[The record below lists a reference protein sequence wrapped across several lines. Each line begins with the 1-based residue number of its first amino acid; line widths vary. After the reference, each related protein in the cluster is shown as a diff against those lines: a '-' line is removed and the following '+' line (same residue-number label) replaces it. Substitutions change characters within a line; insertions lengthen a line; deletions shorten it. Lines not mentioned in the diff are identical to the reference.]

1 MAQYKKAYFLMIGF
15 FLVFIQPISAQ
26 DQRLADSLEHI
37 YRTQKIPDTTKLELL
52 RDLAYNENRDLDLGI
67 RYAEELIELS
77 TKLGNK
83 LYQYRGYLQKG
94 NKLALKGEP
103 DAAMQA
109 YVKSAEF
116 AKIVGNV
123 KGQGTALGAIGDA
136 YANAKNFPTAMLYYY
151 KAIDVLRTTGDSV
164 LLATIISNAG
174 DAFLQQKKFD
184 SALYYFKES
193 GQVFEKVDYPT
204 GKAYNMGNL
213 GMVYANTGQKE
224 LAEKNINEAIR
235 MLEEM
240 GDYSPICIYLI
251 SMSDIYVEKGD
262 GNIAY
267 SYALRSLS
275 LAEQYK
281 LKDQVSE
288 ASLKLSLLSEKFGDK
303 DAALGFYKK
312 HIAFRDSVND
322 INTVQK
328 MANLRTDFEV
338 SQKQVEVD
346 LLNQEKKNQR
356 NILISLFIILG
367 LVSALLGTL
376 YIYYRIV
383 SREKKRSENLLLNIL
398 PAETAK
404 ELKKNGKVEAVKFDQ
419 VTVLFTDFV
428 AFSKMAEN
436 VEPEKLVES
445 IDHYFRAF
453 DDITSKH
460 GLEKIKTVGDAYM
473 CACGLPTA
481 NPSHASN
488 VIRAAQD
495 MITMVK
501 LELTSENGLSHF
513 EIRIGV
519 HTGPVVAGIVGI
531 KKWQYDIWG
540 DTVNIASRMESMSKP
555 GRINMSEI
563 TYQEIKDE
571 FTCEYRGEIEVK
583 NRGPLKMYFLV

>member
-1 MAQYKKAYFLMIGF
+1 MGSVTPLEGTMKWSGKLRDRSKVIIPKNMTQYKKAYFFLIGF
-15 FLVFIQPISAQ
+15 FFILIHSISAQ
-26 DQRLADSLEHI
+26 DQRVADSLERI
-37 YRTQKIPDTTKLELL
+37 YRTQKLPDTAKLELL

-67 RYAEELIELS
+67 RYADELIRLS

-83 LYQYRGYLQKG
+83 LFQYRGYLQKG

-103 DAAMQA
+103 DAAMKA
-109 YVKSAEF
+109 YVKSAEL

-136 YANAKNFPTAMLYYY
+136 YANAKNFPNAMLYYY
-151 KAIDVLRTTGDSV
+151 KAIDVMRSTGDSV
-164 LLATIISNAG
+164 LLAIIISNAG

-184 SALYYFKES
+184 SALHYFKES

-251 SMSDIYVEKGD
+251 SMSDIYAEKDDVGT
-262 GNIAY
+262 AY
-267 SYALRSLS
+267 SYALRSLT

-288 ASLKLSLLSEKFGDK
+288 ASLKLSVLSEKSGDK
-303 DAALGFYKK
+303 DAALRFFKN
-312 HIAFRDSVND
+312 HITFRDSVND
-322 INTVQK
+322 INTVQN

-367 LVSALLGTL
+367 LVTALLGTL
-376 YIYYRIV
+376 YGYYRIV
-383 SREKKRSENLLLNIL
+383 SREKKRSESLLLNIL

-404 ELKKNGKVEAVKFDQ
+404 ELKKNGKV
-419 VTVLFTDFV
+419 
-428 AFSKMAEN
+428 
-436 VEPEKLVES
+436 
-445 IDHYFRAF
+445 
-453 DDITSKH
+453 
-460 GLEKIKTVGDAYM
+460 
-473 CACGLPTA
+473 
-481 NPSHASN
+481 
-488 VIRAAQD
+488 
-495 MITMVK
+495 
-501 LELTSENGLSHF
+501 
-513 EIRIGV
+513 
-519 HTGPVVAGIVGI
+519 
-531 KKWQYDIWG
+531 
-540 DTVNIASRMESMSKP
+540 
-555 GRINMSEI
+555 
-563 TYQEIKDE
+563 
-571 FTCEYRGEIEVK
+571 
-583 NRGPLKMYFLV
+583 